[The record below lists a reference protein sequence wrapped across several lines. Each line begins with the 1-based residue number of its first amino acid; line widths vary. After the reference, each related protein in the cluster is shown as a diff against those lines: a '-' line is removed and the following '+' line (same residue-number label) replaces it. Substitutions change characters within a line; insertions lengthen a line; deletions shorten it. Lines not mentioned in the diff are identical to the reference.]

1 LLLKDGN
8 DRTVINMK
16 TFFTIVFFLAASSS
30 AFAQG
35 NAEHGKVV
43 FEKLYCSAC
52 HGHDGQGGSSGPR
65 IGVKPPALTAL
76 IAYVRKPAGGMPP
89 FTSKIVSDADLAD
102 IHAYLSSRPAPPAL
116 KDVPLLNQ

>member
-1 LLLKDGN
+1 
-8 DRTVINMK
+8 MK
-16 TFFTIVFFLAASSS
+16 TFLMTGIWMSASL

-35 NAEHGKVV
+35 NADHGKQV

-65 IGVKPPALTAL
+65 IGVKPPPVAAL

-89 FTSKIVSDADLAD
+89 FTSKIVSDADLTD
-102 IHAYLSSRPAPPAL
+102 VHAYLSSLPAPKPL
-116 KDVPLLNQ
+116 KEIPLLNQ

>member
-1 LLLKDGN
+1 M
-8 DRTVINMK
+8 ISMK
-16 TFFTIVFFLAASSS
+16 HIVTILIFGSL

-35 NAEHGKVV
+35 NAGHGKQV

-65 IGVKPPALTAL
+65 IGVKPPPVAAL

-89 FTSKIVSDADLAD
+89 FTPKIVSDADLTD
-102 IHAYLSSRPAPPAL
+102 VHAYLSSLPAPKAV
-116 KDVPLLNQ
+116 KEIPLLNQ

>member
-1 LLLKDGN
+1 
-8 DRTVINMK
+8 MK
-16 TFFTIVFFLAASSS
+16 TFLITGILMSASL

-35 NAEHGKVV
+35 KQV

-65 IGVKPPALTAL
+65 IGVKPPPVAAL

-89 FTSKIVSDADLAD
+89 FTAKIVSDADLTD
-102 IHAYLSSRPAPPAL
+102 VHAYLASRPAPPPA
-116 KDVPLLNQ
+116 KDIAILNQ

>member
-1 LLLKDGN
+1 MKRL
-8 DRTVINMK
+8 VII
-16 TFFTIVFFLAASSS
+16 TFLASLGYG
-30 AFAQG
+30 QG

-65 IGVKPPALTAL
+65 IGTKPPAVAVL

-89 FTSKIVSDADLAD
+89 FTAKIVSDADLTD